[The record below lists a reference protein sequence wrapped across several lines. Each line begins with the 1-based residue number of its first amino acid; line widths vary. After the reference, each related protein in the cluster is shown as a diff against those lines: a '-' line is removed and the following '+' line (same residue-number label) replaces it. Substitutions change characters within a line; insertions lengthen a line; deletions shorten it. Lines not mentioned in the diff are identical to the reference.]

1 MCRGVVAQTPEQPP
15 VAERVGPIGRA
26 FAVAVVVGFTWLAEA
41 AFKALLKLF

>member
-1 MCRGVVAQTPEQPP
+1 VVPQTPDQTP

-26 FAVAVVVGFTWLAEA
+26 VAVAVVVGFTWLAEA